1 MDNYNDILKRMKDT
15 YKEYAGYDVEDA
27 TDIDNRM
34 RVLAGEIFSMQV
46 RLDKIKKEM
55 FVETATGAE
64 LDKHGMQRGL
74 VRKDA
79 VASSGV
85 LSFSAQF
92 DTLSYDIEVPKG
104 TICSTSGENPI
115 RFITDE
121 NVVIE
126 SGSESY
132 SVNAHALTAGSN
144 GNVASGTVTVVVTP
158 GIANITVNNENPF
171 TGGSDAEDDKT
182 FRNRI
187 IDAYKNISTGSNAA
201 YYKKLALE
209 HKGVYSAN
217 VVSRPDGQRGK
228 VYIYVSGKG
237 VLLSQDIIDE
247 IQARIDNL
255 REINV
260 DVTVLSPSISYITPT
275 VYISVQDGYSFDE
288 VHDKVYAALSDKL
301 SCVGIGQGVYCSEI
315 FSIIM
320 SVEGVKYCTTP
331 DHMPNYY
338 ASDDTLLKASSITIM
353 NING

>member
-121 NVVIE
+121 SVVIK

-158 GIANITVNNENPF
+158 GIANITVNNENAF

-209 HKGVYSAN
+209 HKDVYSAN

-260 DVTVLSPSISYITPT
+260 DVTVLSPRIEYITPT
-275 VYISVQDGYSFDE
+275 VSVLVKDGYSFNE
-288 VHDKVYAALSDKL
+288 VHDRIYAALSEKL

-331 DHMPNYY
+331 DNMPNYH
-338 ASDDTLLKASSITIM
+338 ASDDTLIKASSITIM
-353 NING
+353 NINR

>member
-15 YKEYAGYDVEDA
+15 YKEYAGYDIEDA

-55 FVETATGAE
+55 FVETATGE
-64 LDKHGMQRGL
+64 NLDKHGMQRGL
-74 VRKDA
+74 IRKEA
-79 VASSGV
+79 IAASGM
-85 LSFSAQF
+85 LNFAAQF

-121 NVVIE
+121 SVVIK
-126 SGSESY
+126 SGSETY

-144 GNVASGTVTVVVTP
+144 GNVASDTVTVVVTP
-158 GIANITVNNENPF
+158 GIANIMVNNQNAF
-171 TGGSDAEDDKT
+171 TGGSDAEDDIT

-217 VVSRPDGQRGK
+217 VVSRPGGQRGK

-237 VLLSQDIIDE
+237 ELLSQDVIDE
-247 IQARIDNL
+247 IQARIDTL

-260 DVTVLSPSISYITPT
+260 DVTVLSPRISFITPT
-275 VYISVQDGYSFDE
+275 VSVLVKDGYSFDE
-288 VHDKVYAALSDKL
+288 VHDRIYAALSDKL
-301 SCVGIGQGVYCSEI
+301 SCVGIGEGVYCSEI

-331 DHMPNYY
+331 DNMPNYY
-338 ASDDTLLKASSITIM
+338 ASEDTLLKASSITIL
-353 NING
+353 NI